1 MDLIPGFLQ
10 GITRVLISYPFDYVR
25 THLQAQNSISIG
37 SYLRTNKLTMRDA
50 YRGCSLNLISVP
62 IDRSIQF
69 FIFERLCKNKP
80 IFISSI
86 ASSLISSVYSVP
98 VNYLV
103 TRVINSH
110 SSLNRDMLY
119 SFIKDKTYYR
129 GFTAD
134 ISKSFLGSVLYTS
147 TYGSLRRYIH
157 KDNHNYFMFGVI
169 SSISSWCLIYP
180 IDTVRVMKQISSS
193 DYYSILSK
201 TPLRKLYA
209 GFSIIL
215 IRSVPSAGCGMM
227 VYEKSRQ
234 LLL

>member
-25 THLQAQNSISIG
+25 THLQAQNSMSIG
-37 SYLRTNKLTMRDA
+37 SYIRMNKLTIRDA

-98 VNYLV
+98 MNYLV

-134 ISKSFLGSVLYTS
+134 ISKSFIGT
-147 TYGSLRRYIH
+147 
-157 KDNHNYFMFGVI
+157 DYFF
-169 SSISSWCLIYP
+169 WKFY
-180 IDTVRVMKQISSS
+180 K
-193 DYYSILSK
+193 
-201 TPLRKLYA
+201 
-209 GFSIIL
+209 
-215 IRSVPSAGCGMM
+215 
-227 VYEKSRQ
+227 
-234 LLL
+234 